1 MHSGNPASLINTVF
15 GAVAAAA
22 GSWQRYPDRQEFVW
36 YDCTSDP
43 LFPYKGMVLVACR
56 EDFVKPMGNPPEPL
70 HLAEK
75 GMLKVMDSDAL
86 STYLFPSLGGVRIP
100 YQVVVRTRF

>member
-1 MHSGNPASLINTVF
+1 M
-15 GAVAAAA
+15 
-22 GSWQRYPDRQEFVW
+22 W
-36 YDCTSDP
+36 YACSSDP
-43 LFPYKGMVLVACR
+43 VFPYEGMVLVACR

-100 YQVVVRTRF
+100 YQVVVRTRFRRISDECIRQVEHLDKDDCSTLLFQCNVACPL